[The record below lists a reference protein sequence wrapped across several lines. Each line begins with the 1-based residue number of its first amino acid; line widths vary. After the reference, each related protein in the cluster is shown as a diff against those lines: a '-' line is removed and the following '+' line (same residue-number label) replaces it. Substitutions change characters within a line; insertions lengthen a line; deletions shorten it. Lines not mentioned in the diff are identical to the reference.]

1 MKVGIDSYCYHRYF
15 GEIYPDQTDPG
26 VRWTFHDFV
35 RRAAELGV
43 DGVSLESCFFESLEP
58 SYLAEIKAAL
68 DEKGLERVLAWGH
81 PDGLEAGRSEKAWRE
96 MNSLIP
102 KAPLMGAGIMRI
114 VASSLMFRNEPH
126 GPQLDAIVR
135 MLRESVKIAEA
146 HGVVLAIENHIDYT
160 SQEIVEILQRV
171 GSDALKVNFDTGNT
185 LRMMEDPVAAARR
198 LGLYTVAT
206 HTKDVDACRH
216 VRPEEWYFFSSVPV
230 GTGLIDMPGVVRA
243 LAASGYQGVL
253 AVESDHHKDN
263 QDEDAL
269 VATSIAYLKNLL
281 ATTAKG

>member
-26 VRWTFHDFV
+26 VRWTFLDFV
-35 RRAAELGV
+35 RRAIELGV
-43 DGVSLESCFFESLEP
+43 DGVSLESCFFDSLEP
-58 SYLAEIKAAL
+58 AYLAEIKAVL
-68 DEKGLERVLAWGH
+68 DERGLERVLAWGH
-81 PDGLEAGRSEKAWRE
+81 PDGLEAGRNRAAWQE

-102 KAPLMGAGIMRI
+102 RTQFMGASLMRI
-114 VASSLMFRNEPH
+114 VASSLMFRFEPH
-126 GPQLDAIVR
+126 APQLDALVK
-135 MLRESVKIAEA
+135 MLRESVKIAED

-160 SQEIVEILQRV
+160 SVEIMQLLERV
-171 GSDALKVNFDTGNT
+171 GSDALRVNFDTGNT
-185 LRMMEDPVAAARR
+185 LRVMEDPVQAARR
-198 LGLYTVAT
+198 LGPYTVAT

-243 LAASGYQGVL
+243 LQETGYTGML

-263 QDEDAL
+263 QDEDRL
-269 VATSIAYLKNLL
+269 VADSVAYLRRLL
-281 ATTAKG
+281 AEL